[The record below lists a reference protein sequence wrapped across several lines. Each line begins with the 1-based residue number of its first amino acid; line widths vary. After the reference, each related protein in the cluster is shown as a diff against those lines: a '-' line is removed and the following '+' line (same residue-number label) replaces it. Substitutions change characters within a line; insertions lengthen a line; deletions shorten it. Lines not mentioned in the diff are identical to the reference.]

1 MSLIF
6 ENGRKYLD
14 NFESFQNLLYSLSAN
29 EKFLKLLK
37 YNLTKNIN
45 LIKEDILFDLGDV
58 NIIKCLK
65 YILNNRYKNDFDY
78 KDLDKSGYK
87 VRLERNNIN
96 IFFKS
101 INNIIYFHIS
111 GGYDIIKHLSHHL
124 KSEDFSYWDH
134 VDKPINIC
142 EYEWEKRRNVW
153 ENFDNYFCY
162 NIFNINNNYS
172 LIQDILEEEKC

>member
-14 NFESFQNLLYSLSAN
+14 NFESFQNLLYSLSSN
-29 EKFLKLLK
+29 EKFLQLLK
-37 YNLTKNIN
+37 YKLTRNIN
-45 LIKEDILFDLGDV
+45 LIKEDLLFDLGEV

-78 KDLDKSGYK
+78 NSLDKSEYR
-87 VRLERNNIN
+87 VRLERNNVN
-96 IFFKS
+96 IFFRS
-101 INNIIYFHIS
+101 IDNIIYFYIF
-111 GGYDIIKHLSHHL
+111 GDYDIIKYISNYL

-134 VDKPINIC
+134 VDKPVNIC
-142 EYEWEKRRNVW
+142 ENEW

-162 NIFNINNNYS
+162 NIFNINNNYP